1 MKKIAKI
8 LIALGIGL
16 IVAGTILWKCNQPN
30 PTPPPPAPTV
40 SVDTTKYTDV
50 VLINNSKLDS
60 VEVFI
65 TLEHGNSIVGKFGM
79 TKANIY
85 DSIACYCPPENL
97 PCKGSFWAKKG
108 VPYHLGDTN
117 VLNGVMVTFGA
128 WNRECQ
134 GAIDAGYPHGLNN
147 FEFNVNTWWQEG
159 KVTGNGESFDITLV
173 DGLHCILRQTAT
185 STGPRNSNGLNPNF
199 SAFWDFGPKDKYGKL
214 LPFIT
219 STNGPT
225 FATCINIPAVYPY
238 GCDHGNYSQKPPTP
252 ICFPIKCSDKWGVNA
267 SQTNRQ
273 GQGGR
278 VTCEF
283 LGFIGEPANK

>member
-1 MKKIAKI
+1 MKKIFKTLTI
-8 LIALGIGL
+8 IGTLIMVSFLFGCKNSDNSHIY
-16 IVAGTILWKCNQPN
+16 VN
-30 PTPPPPAPTV
+30 PTV

-50 VLINNSKLDS
+50 VLINNSNLDS
-60 VEVFI
+60 VQVFI

-85 DSIACYCPPENL
+85 DSIACNCPPENL

-134 GAIDAGYPHGLNN
+134 QAIDSGYLHGLNN
-147 FEFNVNTWWQEG
+147 FEFNVNTWWQKG
-159 KVTGNGESFDITLV
+159 KVTGNVESFDITLV
-173 DGLHCILRQTAT
+173 DGLHCILRQTVT
-185 STGPRNSNGLNPNF
+185 STGPRNNNGLNPNF
-199 SAFWDFGPKDKYGKL
+199 SAFWDFGPKDNNGNL
-214 LPFIT
+214 IPFIT

-252 ICFPIKCSDKWGVNA
+252 VCFPIKCSDKWGLNA

>member
-1 MKKIAKI
+1 MK
-8 LIALGIGL
+8 
-16 IVAGTILWKCNQPN
+16 TILNLIGTLIMVSFLFGCNNSNKPLTYIN
-30 PTPPPPAPTV
+30 PTV

-50 VLINNSKLDS
+50 VLINNSQLDS
-60 VEVFI
+60 VEVFV

-85 DSIACYCPPENL
+85 DTINCYCPPENL

-108 VPYHLGDTN
+108 VPYHLGDTTI
-117 VLNGVMVTFGA
+117 LNGVLVTFGA

-134 GAIDAGYPHGLNN
+134 LAIEDGYPNGLNN
-147 FEFNVNTWWQEG
+147 FEFNVNTWWQKG
-159 KVTGNGESFDITLV
+159 KVTGNIESFDITLV

-185 STGPRNSNGLNPNF
+185 STGPRNSDGLHPNF
-199 SAFWDFGPKDKYGKL
+199 GAFWDFGPKDEYGNL
-214 LPFIT
+214 IPFIT

-225 FATCINIPAVYPY
+225 LATCINIPGVFPY

-252 ICFPIKCSDKWGVNA
+252 ICFPIKCSDKWGLNA